1 MKRLSI
7 VLFFAL
13 LGFGAWGWFRLN
25 QPEPP
30 MALTEPLRI
39 DQGEIQGGVDPDNP
53 EIQVFNGIPYASARR
68 WSAPTSPP
76 QWGAITRDA
85 REFGPQCLQPRGHM
99 NEVVDRIIDG
109 NGLPWWKRLAAR
121 QYLAA
126 QPEPA
131 EAEDCLFLNVR
142 TANRGSL
149 GYSR

>member
-53 EIQVFNGIPYASARR
+53 EIQVLGFPMPAPVVGQRQLPRRNGVPLPGMRGNSARN
-68 WSAPTSPP
+68 A
-76 QWGAITRDA
+76 
-85 REFGPQCLQPRGHM
+85 C
-99 NEVVDRIIDG
+99 N
-109 NGLPWWKRLAAR
+109 
-121 QYLAA
+121 
-126 QPEPA
+126 PA
-131 EAEDCLFLNVR
+131 DI
-142 TANRGSL
+142 
-149 GYSR
+149 

>member
-109 NGLPWWKRLAAR
+109 NGLPWWKRLAA
-121 QYLAA
+121 
-126 QPEPA
+126 
-131 EAEDCLFLNVR
+131 
-142 TANRGSL
+142 
-149 GYSR
+149 